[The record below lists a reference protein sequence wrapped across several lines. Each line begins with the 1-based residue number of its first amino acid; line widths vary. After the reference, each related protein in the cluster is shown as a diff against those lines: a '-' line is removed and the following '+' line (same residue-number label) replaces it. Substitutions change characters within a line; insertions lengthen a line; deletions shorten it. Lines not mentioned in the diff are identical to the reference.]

1 MWCDASLSLLL
12 RKDKITLSQQSHS
25 KDHELYKC
33 LSGNITINMS
43 TDEKDRDSAK
53 LKEAA
58 SLLTKGGT
66 LISEPCDLCSGVQV
80 KFRNKV
86 TCINCGNEKSPFGKP
101 DSRQQDVQELRREE
115 GPVALASDID
125 GSKSLNKHFRR
136 RTGQTVHRSS
146 QGLAEVKP
154 DAQRRHENHQEALL
168 KRESLEQ
175 GSLQHAS
182 FLLIEKI
189 TSEIAKIKEEE
200 ENDIET
206 LKREA
211 KKISIFLRLLKKV
224 KEIELL

>member
-1 MWCDASLSLLL
+1 
-12 RKDKITLSQQSHS
+12 
-25 KDHELYKC
+25 
-33 LSGNITINMS
+33 MS

-86 TCINCGNEKSPFGKP
+86 TCINCGNEKSPFGKS
-101 DSRQQDVQELRREE
+101 DSRQQDVQELRRED
-115 GPVALASDID
+115 PVALASDID

-136 RTGQTVHRSS
+136 RTGQTVHSS
-146 QGLAEVKP
+146 RQGLAEVKP
-154 DAQRRHENHQEALL
+154 DAQRRHENQEALL

-206 LKREA
+206 LRRDA

-224 KEIELL
+224 KEIERL

>member
-1 MWCDASLSLLL
+1 
-12 RKDKITLSQQSHS
+12 
-25 KDHELYKC
+25 
-33 LSGNITINMS
+33 MS

-86 TCINCGNEKSPFGKP
+86 TCINCGNEKSPFGKS
-101 DSRQQDVQELRREE
+101 DSRQQDVQGLRREE
-115 GPVALASDID
+115 GPVALVSDID
-125 GSKSLNKHFRR
+125 GSKSLNKPFRR
-136 RTGQTVHRSS
+136 RTVQSVHSS
-146 QGLAEVKP
+146 RQGFAE
-154 DAQRRHENHQEALL
+154 AQRRHENQEALL
-168 KRESLEQ
+168 KREGLEQ

-189 TSEIAKIKEEE
+189 TSEIAKLKEEE

-206 LKREA
+206 LRRDA
-211 KKISIFLRLLKKV
+211 KKISIFLGLLKKV
-224 KEIELL
+224 KEIERL

>member
-12 RKDKITLSQQSHS
+12 RKDKITLSQESHS

-86 TCINCGNEKSPFGKP
+86 TCINCGNEKSPFGRS
-101 DSRQQDVQELRREE
+101 DSKQQEVQELRREE

-136 RTGQTVHRSS
+136 RTGQSVQSS
-146 QGLAEVKP
+146 QQGLAGVKP
-154 DAQRRHENHQEALL
+154 DAQGRHENQEALL

>member
-1 MWCDASLSLLL
+1 
-12 RKDKITLSQQSHS
+12 
-25 KDHELYKC
+25 
-33 LSGNITINMS
+33 MS

-80 KFRNKV
+80 RFRNKV
-86 TCINCGNEKSPFGKP
+86 TCINCGNEKSPFGKS
-101 DSRQQDVQELRREE
+101 DSRQQEVQELRREE
-115 GPVALASDID
+115 GPVALASDLD

-136 RTGQTVHRSS
+136 RTAPTVHSS
-146 QGLAEVKP
+146 QQGLAGVKP
-154 DAQRRHENHQEALL
+154 DAQGRHENQESLL

-175 GSLQHAS
+175 GSLQKAS

-206 LKREA
+206 LRRDAE
-211 KKISIFLRLLKKV
+211 KIGIFLRLLKKV
-224 KEIELL
+224 KDIERL

>member
-1 MWCDASLSLLL
+1 MRCLTEFTPWKRQKYYLHN
-12 RKDKITLSQQSHS
+12 RIV

-33 LSGNITINMS
+33 LSGNITIKMS

-86 TCINCGNEKSPFGKP
+86 TCINCGNEKSPFGKS
-101 DSRQQDVQELRREE
+101 DSRQQDVQGLRREE
-115 GPVALASDID
+115 GPVALVSDID
-125 GSKSLNKHFRR
+125 GSKSLNKPFRR
-136 RTGQTVHRSS
+136 RTVQSVHSS
-146 QGLAEVKP
+146 RQGFAEVKP
-154 DAQRRHENHQEALL
+154 NAQRRHENQDALL
-168 KRESLEQ
+168 KREGLEQ

-189 TSEIAKIKEEE
+189 TSEIAKLKEEE

-206 LKREA
+206 LRRDA

-224 KEIELL
+224 KEIERL

>member
-1 MWCDASLSLLL
+1 
-12 RKDKITLSQQSHS
+12 
-25 KDHELYKC
+25 
-33 LSGNITINMS
+33 MS

-86 TCINCGNEKSPFGKP
+86 TCINCGNEKSTN
-101 DSRQQDVQELRREE
+101 SRQQDAQELRREE

-125 GSKSLNKHFRR
+125 GSKSLNKPFRR
-136 RTGQTVHRSS
+136 RTAQTVHSS
-146 QGLAEVKP
+146 RQGLAEVKP
-154 DAQRRHENHQEALL
+154 DSQGRHENQEALL
-168 KRESLEQ
+168 KREGLGQ

-189 TSEIAKIKEEE
+189 TSEIAKIKQEE

-206 LKREA
+206 LGRDA

-224 KEIELL
+224 KEIERL

>member
-1 MWCDASLSLLL
+1 
-12 RKDKITLSQQSHS
+12 
-25 KDHELYKC
+25 
-33 LSGNITINMS
+33 MS

-86 TCINCGNEKSPFGKP
+86 TCINCGNEKSPFGKS
-101 DSRQQDVQELRREE
+101 DSRQQEVQELRRQE
-115 GPVALASDID
+115 GPVAQASDID

-136 RTGQTVHRSS
+136 RTGQTVHSS
-146 QGLAEVKP
+146 QQGLAEVKP
-154 DAQRRHENHQEALL
+154 DAQGRHENQEALP
-168 KRESLEQ
+168 KRESLKQ

-189 TSEIAKIKEEE
+189 TNEIAKIKEEE

-206 LKREA
+206 LRQDA

-224 KEIELL
+224 KKIERM

>member
-1 MWCDASLSLLL
+1 
-12 RKDKITLSQQSHS
+12 
-25 KDHELYKC
+25 
-33 LSGNITINMS
+33 MS
-43 TDEKDRDSAK
+43 TDEKDRDSSK

-136 RTGQTVHRSS
+136 RTGQAVHSS
-146 QGLAEVKP
+146 RQGLAEVKP
-154 DAQRRHENHQEALL
+154 DAQRRHENHQEALP

-175 GSLQHAS
+175 GSLQHAI

-189 TSEIAKIKEEE
+189 TSEIAKIKEGE

-206 LKREA
+206 LRRDA

>member
-1 MWCDASLSLLL
+1 LEKTGILF
-12 RKDKITLSQQSHS
+12 QQSHS

-80 KFRNKV
+80 RFRNKV
-86 TCINCGNEKSPFGKP
+86 TCINCGNEKSPFGKS
-101 DSRQQDVQELRREE
+101 DSRQQEVQELRREE

-136 RTGQTVHRSS
+136 RTGPTVHSS
-146 QGLAEVKP
+146 QQGLAGVKP
-154 DAQRRHENHQEALL
+154 DAQGRHENQESLL

-175 GSLQHAS
+175 GSLQKAS

-206 LKREA
+206 LRRDAEE
-211 KKISIFLRLLKKV
+211 IGIFLKLLKKV
-224 KEIELL
+224 KDIERL

>member
-1 MWCDASLSLLL
+1 
-12 RKDKITLSQQSHS
+12 
-25 KDHELYKC
+25 
-33 LSGNITINMS
+33 MS

-86 TCINCGNEKSPFGKP
+86 TCINCGNEKNPFGKS
-101 DSRQQDVQELRREE
+101 DSSQQDVQELRRGE
-115 GPVALASDID
+115 GPIALASDID
-125 GSKSLNKHFRR
+125 GSKSLSKHFRK
-136 RTGQTVHRSS
+136 RTGQTVHSS
-146 QGLAEVKP
+146 RQGLAEVIP
-154 DAQRRHENHQEALL
+154 DARRRHENQEALL
-168 KRESLEQ
+168 KRGSLEQ

-206 LKREA
+206 LKLDA

-224 KEIELL
+224 KEIERL

>member
-1 MWCDASLSLLL
+1 
-12 RKDKITLSQQSHS
+12 
-25 KDHELYKC
+25 
-33 LSGNITINMS
+33 MS

-86 TCINCGNEKSPFGKP
+86 TCINCGNEKSPSGKS
-101 DSRQQDVQELRREE
+101 DSRQQEVQELRREE
-115 GPVALASDID
+115 GPVALASDVD

-136 RTGQTVHRSS
+136 RTGQTVHRS
-146 QGLAEVKP
+146 QEGLAEVKP
-154 DAQRRHENHQEALL
+154 DAEGRHENQEALL

-189 TSEIAKIKEEE
+189 TSEIAKIKEEK
-200 ENDIET
+200 ENDIEM
-206 LKREA
+206 LRRDA
-211 KKISIFLRLLKKV
+211 KKIIIFLRLLKKV
-224 KEIELL
+224 KEIERL

>member
-1 MWCDASLSLLL
+1 
-12 RKDKITLSQQSHS
+12 
-25 KDHELYKC
+25 
-33 LSGNITINMS
+33 MS

-86 TCINCGNEKSPFGKP
+86 TCINCGNEKSPFGKS

-136 RTGQTVHRSS
+136 RTGQTVHSS
-146 QGLAEVKP
+146 RQGLSEVKLG
-154 DAQRRHENHQEALL
+154 AQRHDNQEALL

-189 TSEIAKIKEEE
+189 TSEIAKIKEEK
-200 ENDIET
+200 ENDIEM
-206 LKREA
+206 LRRDA

-224 KEIELL
+224 KEIERL